1 MEYFTINDSG
11 PALENFNAGYN
22 NRRQL
27 IKQIMRI
34 GFLSLA
40 ILLTTLQ
47 LSLAIPV
54 KGQKISTVE
63 IKFELKNETLLTA
76 FKKIEQQTP
85 FRFVYRKGELREIP
99 SRSIAAS
106 SYTVEQA
113 LMLLLEDTGF
123 SFKQVDNNV
132 LIITT
137 NSPFYQTDKT
147 IETDHSVADI
157 PIRGLVT
164 DSNGETLPG
173 VSIKVKGTTIGT
185 TTDLQGRYTIN
196 VPDNNSILVFT
207 YIGYTTQEVAVNG
220 RAVIDLVL
228 AEDVQSIDEVVVI
241 GYGTAKK
248 SDLTGSVVRVSMADK
263 ATQANVNLLQALV
276 GVSAGVNLEGRGG
289 ASSEPTLSVRG
300 QTSLSASDSPL
311 IVLDGII
318 YNGSISNINISDVE
332 SIDIL
337 KDASAAAV
345 YGSRSANGVLL
356 ITTKKGKSNKPVIS
370 FDMYQGFQDMTN
382 NPMRVFNADE
392 FAIRMLDWNH
402 QSKVYAWYATRPT
415 SAAGRPVRP
424 DVTNRQT
431 VASFLRTYEEQQNYL
446 AGNNIDWVD
455 EVLQTAPM
463 QNYNLSLQGKSDKTT
478 YYLST
483 SYSDVQGIQL
493 NDKFKRMTLRSN
505 LESKVNNWLTFGINS
520 SYSYTDNSGIA
531 ASLYTARVASP
542 LANNYIGAPNY
553 DIYLGGELFQPYPLV
568 NLEIDNS
575 DIGNELFTVGSAK
588 ITVPWVKGLNY
599 ELNYSNI
606 YSNNNNNTFNSSATP
621 AGVSNRG
628 LALKNPSEGRDW
640 SLNNI
645 VTYSKAL
652 GNHQV
657 NSTLLFS
664 REGRKGSSS
673 TLSSQGFD
681 NEILGYNNMGLGSVA
696 TVSSSAYEENS
707 LSYMARINYSF
718 LSRYMFTA
726 TIRRYGFSG
735 FVAGNKWATFPSAS
749 IAWVATDEP
758 FLKDLGFYMKLRTS
772 YGKNGNQGIGRYSS
786 LSRMGTSYYVYG
798 QSTAIGLYPSTLG
811 NADLAWETTSSYN
824 AGLDFG
830 FMKNR
835 ITGSLDAY
843 IAETSDVLVQRQ
855 LPRSAGYASVWTNIG
870 GVDNRGVELEL
881 KTINLN
887 GVLKWGSNFVFSLNR
902 DKISKLYGGNNDK
915 DIGNS
920 WFVGEPIRSLY
931 DYQMAGGVWTEEEFF
946 SNKTQNGWYP
956 GQFRYVDQNGD
967 KVIDP
972 TNDRTVIGYGSPSYR
987 FSINNTLSYKNFTLS
1002 VFINSTQGGKNYY
1015 LANNA
1020 EMINPLFYYPERMNN
1035 SAINDYWRPDA
1046 PTSNTTGIYNIPPRQ
1061 SGIYQSRSFVRLQDV
1076 SLAYNV
1082 GKKTLEKFKMQSLQ
1096 VYLASK
1102 NPYVWTN
1109 WQGWDPEIGVSD
1121 TPLMRNVIAGLRLS
1135 F

>member
-1 MEYFTINDSG
+1 MNYFT
-11 PALENFNAGYN
+11 LNARGATTAILFAGGSN
-22 NRRQL
+22 LNQL

-34 GFLSLA
+34 GFISLVL
-40 ILLTTLQ
+40 LLTTLQ
-47 LSLAIPV
+47 LLLAIPV
-54 KGQKISTVE
+54 KSQKISKVE
-63 IKFELKNETLLTA
+63 VELELNSESLQTA
-76 FKKIEQQTP
+76 FKKIEEQTL
-85 FRFVYRKGELREIP
+85 FRFVYRKDEVMALP
-99 SRSIAAS
+99 SRSIRAS
-106 SYTVEQA
+106 TYTVEQA
-113 LMLLLEDTGF
+113 LNLLLEDSGL
-123 SFKQVDNNV
+123 SYKQVDNNV
-132 LIITT
+132 LILSTNLPLSPIDKKIELVNSIT
-137 NSPFYQTDKT
+137 
-147 IETDHSVADI
+147 DI
-157 PIRGLVT
+157 QIKGQVT
-164 DSNGETLPG
+164 DSKGETLPG
-173 VSIKVKGTTIGT
+173 VSVKLKGTTIGA
-185 TTDLQGRYTIN
+185 TTDLEGRYTIN
-196 VPDNNSILVFT
+196 VADNSSILVFT
-207 YIGYTTQEVAVNG
+207 YIGYVTQEVAVNG
-220 RAVIDLVL
+220 RVVIDLVL

-311 IVLDGII
+311 IVLDGVI

-356 ITTKKGKSNKPVIS
+356 VTTKKGKSNKPVIS
-370 FDMYQGFQDMTN
+370 FDLYQGFQDMTN

-392 FAIRMLDWNH
+392 FAIRMLDWNY
-402 QSKVYAWYATRPT
+402 QSKVYAWYATHPT
-415 SAAGRPVRP
+415 SAVGRPVRP

-431 VASFLRTYEEQQNYL
+431 VASYLRTYEEQQNYL
-446 AGNNIDWVD
+446 AGNNIDWVK
-455 EVLQTAPM
+455 EVLHTAPM
-463 QNYNLSLQGKSDKTT
+463 QNYNLSLQGKSEKTS
-478 YYLST
+478 YYLSS

-493 NDKFKRMTLRSN
+493 NDKFKRMTLHSN

-520 SYSYTDNSGIA
+520 SYSYRDNSGIA

-542 LANNYIGAPNY
+542 LANNYIGLPNY

-568 NLEIDNS
+568 NLQIENS
-575 DIGNELFTVGSAK
+575 DISNELFTVGSAK
-588 ITVPWVKGLNY
+588 IAVPWVKGLKY
-599 ELNYSNI
+599 ELNYSHI
-606 YSNNNNNTFNSSATP
+606 YSNSNNNTFNSSATP
-621 AGVSNRG
+621 AGVSNKG
-628 LALKNPSEGRDW
+628 YALKNPSEARDW
-640 SLNNI
+640 SINNI
-645 VTYSKAL
+645 VTYSKTF
-652 GNHQV
+652 GDHQV

-681 NEILGYNNMGLGSVA
+681 NEILGYNNMGLGTVA
-696 TVSSSAYEENS
+696 TVASSAYEENS

-726 TIRRYGFSG
+726 TMRRDGFSG
-735 FVAGNKWATFPSAS
+735 FGAGNKWATFPSAS

-758 FLKDLGFYMKLRTS
+758 FLKDMGFYLKLRTS

-843 IAETSDVLVQRQ
+843 VAETSDVLVQRQ
-855 LPRSAGYASVWTNIG
+855 LPRSSGYASVWTNIG
-870 GVDNRGVELEL
+870 GVDNKGIEFEL
-881 KTINLN
+881 KTINLD
-887 GVLKWGSNFVFSLNR
+887 GVLKWRSNFVFSLNR
-902 DKISKLYGGNNDK
+902 DKINKLYGGNNDK

-920 WFVGEPIRSLY
+920 WFVGEPIRALY
-931 DYQMAGGVWTEEEFF
+931 DYQMAGGVWTEEELF
-946 SNKTQNGWYP
+946 NKKTLNGWYP
-956 GQFRYVDQNGD
+956 GQFKYVDQNGD
-967 KVIDP
+967 GVIDP
-972 TNDRTVIGYGSPSYR
+972 TNDRKVIGYGSPSYR
-987 FSINNTLSYKNFTLS
+987 FSINNTLSYKNFSLS

-1035 SAINDYWRPDA
+1035 SAINAYWRPEA
-1046 PTSNTTGIYNIPPRQ
+1046 PTTNTTGIYNIPPRQ
-1061 SGIYQSRSFVRLQDV
+1061 SGIYQSRSFVRLQDI
-1076 SLAYNV
+1076 SIAYTL
-1082 GKKTLEKFKMQSLQ
+1082 GRKKLDKLKMQSCQ
-1096 VYLASK
+1096 VYIASK